1 MKTTKTMTYDI
12 NVVAVGHHV
21 PELVVTNDDLAKI
34 VETSDEWITTRTG
47 IKERRFSK
55 GETSADL
62 ACKAALDA
70 ISRYAI
76 DKDTIDLIIV
86 ATITEPQ
93 KTPSTANIVQ
103 GMLGLTHD
111 VMGFDINAACTGF
124 LYALETASALLSG
137 RRFRRALVIGSEH
150 LSKVTDMA
158 DRNTC
163 VLFGDG
169 AGAMIIERGDASTGA
184 TFLNKSLYDTEG
196 SLTVTDAIRMDGRKV
211 YQFATSAMASAIN
224 EILETTSLSKEDIS
238 MVVSHQANIRIIE
251 SVAKT
256 LGLPMSLFPTNIGTY
271 GNTSAASIPILLSE
285 LAAQGK
291 LAFQRILMV
300 AFGGGFTWGSAVL
313 MFGGLS

>member
-1 MKTTKTMTYDI
+1 MKTTQTMTYDI

-21 PELVVTNDDLAKI
+21 PESVVTNDDLAKT

-62 ACKAALDA
+62 AHKAALDA

-76 DKDTIDLIIV
+76 DKETIDLIIV

-93 KTPSTANIVQ
+93 KTPSTANMVQ

-137 RRFRRALVIGSEH
+137 KRFRRALVIGSEH
-150 LSKVTDMA
+150 LSKVTDMT

-211 YQFATSAMASAIN
+211 YQFATSAMAGAIR

-256 LGLPMSLFPTNIGTY
+256 MGFPMSLFPTNIDMY

-285 LAAQGK
+285 LAAQGR

>member
-21 PELVVTNDDLAKI
+21 PESVVTNDDLAKI

-70 ISRYAI
+70 IRRYAI
-76 DKDTIDLIIV
+76 DKETIDLIIV